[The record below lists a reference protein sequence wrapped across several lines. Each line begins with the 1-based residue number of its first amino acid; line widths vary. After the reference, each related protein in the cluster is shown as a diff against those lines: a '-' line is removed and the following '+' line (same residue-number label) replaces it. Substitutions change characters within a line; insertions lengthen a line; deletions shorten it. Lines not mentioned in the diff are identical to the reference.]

1 MQNHHRDVL
10 EQNHVGSLCNN
21 ISLLAKPSQ
30 GRLVT
35 ESCWKFMRPY
45 FTTRKT
51 ITGMSCN
58 GIIYKVSVSIYC
70 IVSSHLLVLL
80 RKILAPRCSCIQ
92 TKTCL
97 STVIILT
104 NVNQIQ
110 NYICLFG
117 LGKTEAENLVTHFHL
132 KKVLF
137 LNIIIWQAEN
147 KLYL

>member
-1 MQNHHRDVL
+1 M
-10 EQNHVGSLCNN
+10 
-21 ISLLAKPSQ
+21 
-30 GRLVT
+30 
-35 ESCWKFMRPY
+35 F
-45 FTTRKT
+45 
-51 ITGMSCN
+51 
-58 GIIYKVSVSIYC
+58 KVSVSIYC
-70 IVSSHLLVLL
+70 IVSSHLFVLL

-117 LGKTEAENLVTHFHL
+117 LGKTETENLVTHFHL

-137 LNIIIWQAEN
+137 LNIIIWQGEN
-147 KLYL
+147 KLYLQYYMLRLSKSETILYLRYVGCMKNLTKFKWCPKLPNGHI